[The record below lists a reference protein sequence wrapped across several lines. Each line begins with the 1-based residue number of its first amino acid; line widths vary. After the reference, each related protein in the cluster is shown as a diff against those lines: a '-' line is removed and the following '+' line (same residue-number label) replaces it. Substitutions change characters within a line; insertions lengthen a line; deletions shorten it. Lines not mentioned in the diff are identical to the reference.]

1 MHHTLA
7 SGERL
12 VMGRVVTDETVARRR
27 KVRLRQEAALWRLT
41 DKGLAI
47 DEVIDL
53 IEAARTAGPF
63 KGRVI
68 RQEAIDRY
76 TAVFAS

>member
-1 MHHTLA
+1 MHTLA

-12 VMGRVVTDETVARRR
+12 IIGSLVTDETVVRRR
-27 KVRLRQEAALWRLT
+27 KFRLRQEAALWRLT
-41 DKGLAI
+41 DKGLNI

-53 IEAARTAGPF
+53 VEASRKAGPF
-63 KGRVI
+63 RGRTM

-76 TAVFAS
+76 TAVYGS

>member
-1 MHHTLA
+1 MHTTLA

-12 VMGRVVTDETVARRR
+12 VLGSLVTDETVAKRRQF
-27 KVRLRQEAALWRLT
+27 RLRQEAALWRLT
-41 DKGLAI
+41 DKGVSI

-53 IEAARTAGPF
+53 IEASRKAGPF
-63 KGRVI
+63 KGRTM

-76 TAVFAS
+76 TAVYGS